1 MEGIVGPSLLA
12 LVAGFVIICVIFR
25 IFKYLNRRAI
35 NSDHH
40 KYYVQGFAKVIDG
53 DPIVIRGIEI
63 RLSGID
69 APETKQW
76 GKTSNG
82 KWYRPGE
89 IATKA
94 LRNKLKRR
102 EIHCKIEGTC
112 WYGRALGTLFL
123 EDGTDVNAWMVREGH
138 AFAYSYYGRQ
148 YERDEWIAKHK
159 RINIHSG
166 EVMEPWEWRRRRRY
180 AETKGWIPT
189 RQ

>member
-53 DPIVIRGIEI
+53 DSIVIRGIEI

-102 EIHCKIEGTC
+102 EIHCKIEKTC

-123 EDGTDVNAWMVREGH
+123 EDGTDVNAWMVGEGH
-138 AFAYSYYGRQ
+138 TFAYSYYGRQ

-159 RINIHSG
+159 GINIHSG

-189 RQ
+189 RR